1 MTEKRPTTRTI
12 VSRGGVLGAGLLL
25 ALLLAVAAAL
35 FARTG
40 TAAATLRIYDWAAA
54 PAPYEQTGVPQSG
67 MAPILD
73 EDKYYTPAAV
83 GAMPGRSD
91 KLPIAIVG
99 TRPPGLTDMAIHTT
113 PTVQSLPPNTF
124 LHLLASVRYR
134 LNGQAV

>member
-40 TAAATLRIYDWAAA
+40 TAADTLRIYDWAAA

-73 EDKYYTPAAV
+73 EDEFYTPAAV
-83 GAMPGRSD
+83 GAVPGRSD
-91 KLPIAIVG
+91 SLPLAVLGALPQG
-99 TRPPGLTDMAIHTT
+99 TTAVAIHAT
-113 PTVQSLPPNTF
+113 PVVQLLPPNTF
-124 LHLLASVRYR
+124 LQLLASVRYR